1 MRISDWSS
9 DVCSSDLPTVRYL
22 RHSLEGAEVRK
33 HIAEGK
39 LAVRLGLRWN
49 NRASFVLT
57 DKFEVKKLRFED
69 IEKAR
74 EAVATHS
81 PEEQFDDEFALMSGD
96 LVALLAGLGK
106 ARGGPP
112 MQQAAGSAIQR

>member
-1 MRISDWSS
+1 MTAGLAGGDAPGTFELERECELRGNDQSK
-9 DVCSSDLPTVRYL
+9 PTVRYL

-57 DKFEVKKLRFED
+57 DKSEVKKLRFED

-74 EAVATHS
+74 DDVATQS
-81 PEEQFDDEFALMSGD
+81 PEEPFDAEFALRRSEESR
-96 LVALLAGLGK
+96 AGRECGLT
-106 ARGGPP
+106 
-112 MQQAAGSAIQR
+112 